1 MIIQR
6 GVITRC
12 PPAVTQSRPG
22 MSLLHVCRSSN
33 LLAHLVQEIHGDVL
47 GVCVHFDRNGTKGS
61 IRRDCVLQRDQQRQL
76 PVQEQLSSTHHQEGV
91 QTEEVT
97 HNLSPRGSD
106 KGGSG
111 LDGKGGSGRRG
122 D

>member
-6 GVITRC
+6 GVITRR

-76 PVQEQLSSTHHQEGV
+76 PVQNSSAQPTTRKE
-91 QTEEVT
+91 
-97 HNLSPRGSD
+97 SKPR
-106 KGGSG
+106 K
-111 LDGKGGSGRRG
+111 LPTT
-122 D
+122 